1 MQDIKEIHNSNLY
14 GTIIEA
20 GCSATIASSLMNV
33 AGSSKT
39 IHRCEQPYSK
49 EYQEVLY
56 GNFKRSVSREWIKSV
71 LEIEATKSDKINFVL
86 ASSWQLMDPNDPLQY
101 AHGWIG
107 LFDIQR
113 NVKHYLHFTF
123 RRDFFTGY
131 KAITDKYFDIDE
143 YTNYKE
149 QYDSKDREV
158 LLDIIGKLAIG
169 ILHTAIDGDIE
180 KMSFIRPNGFFN
192 EAKQVL
198 DMAYIN
204 DDVNYHLLINTLEKV
219 KSDYLLV
226 FDKTGVVRIEDLMR
240 KADSFIIQKG
250 SFNPLHSGHLEIM
263 NISKQKY
270 TEAIPVFLVST
281 YRYDK
286 PHINYDELKDRIETI
301 TNAGYP
307 FVICKSVLFY
317 ETFDLL
323 NKWSINKKFY
333 FTVGTDTINRII
345 ITDMDYVNMNP
356 LKKVIVDALVE
367 DELVEE
373 EIIIKGTYTN
383 ESFIEEKIET
393 YKDNFKFLHFQR
405 EGYQKLPEANMYSP
419 LIEDIDNYHDDGI
432 SSSKIRG
439 GELKNK
445 I

>member
-1 MQDIKEIHNSNLY
+1 MNIKEIHDSNLY
-14 GTIIEA
+14 GVIIEA
-20 GCSATIASSLMNV
+20 GCSATIASTLMNV

-49 EYQEVLY
+49 EYQETLY

-101 AHGWIG
+101 THGWIG

-131 KAITDKYFDIDE
+131 NALTDKYKEE
-143 YTNYKE
+143 YTNYKD
-149 QYDSKDREV
+149 QYDSRDRKDI
-158 LLDIIGKLAIG
+158 LDVIGKLAVG

-180 KMSFIRPNGFFN
+180 KLSFITSNGFFN

-219 KSDYLLV
+219 KKDYFLV
-226 FDKTGVVRIEDLMR
+226 FDKTGIIRIEDLMR

-250 SFNPLHSGHLEIM
+250 SFNPLHHAHVEIM
-263 NISKQKY
+263 NRSKQKY
-270 TEAIPVFLVST
+270 TEATPVFLVST

-286 PHINYDELKDRIETI
+286 PHINYDELKDRIKTI
-301 TNAGYP
+301 TEAGYP
-307 FVICKSVLFY
+307 FIICKSVLFY

-323 NKWSINKKFY
+323 KKWSYNKKLLFP
-333 FTVGTDTINRII
+333 VGTDTINRII
-345 ITDMDYVNMNP
+345 MTDKEHFETDKQQGEIGNYYVASLQYRIN
-356 LKKVIVDALVE
+356 K
-367 DELVEE
+367 
-373 EIIIKGTYTN
+373 IIN
-383 ESFIEEKIET
+383 S

-405 EGYQKLPEANMYSP
+405 EGYQKLLEANMYSP
-419 LIEDIDNYHDDGI
+419 LIEDIDNYQDDGI
-432 SSSKIRG
+432 SSTKIRS
-439 GELKNK
+439 GEIKNK